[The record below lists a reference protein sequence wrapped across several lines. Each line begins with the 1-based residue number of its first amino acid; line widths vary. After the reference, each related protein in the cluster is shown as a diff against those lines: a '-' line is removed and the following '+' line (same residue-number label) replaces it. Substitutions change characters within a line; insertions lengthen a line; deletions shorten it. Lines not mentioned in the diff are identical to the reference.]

1 MNTTL
6 NNTQNNGAAKFAPI
20 YDHSNTT
27 ESYDAFNGGVRVLL
41 PVLFMYQGR
50 RRFVVN
56 LTEEYKTREQTGKS
70 YENKMKE
77 SRDDVAE
84 YFRQLNQNDGKY
96 FCFYCCDWGTRE
108 RDIYKFLE
116 WIAANGYTFDNN
128 MTHIIEGD
136 EYTDFNGNLN
146 EYSAAFFFRIYNK
159 ELAADIMARCQ
170 GVRIYDENGNQIGP
184 QSEHL

>member
-1 MNTTL
+1 MNTTT
-6 NNTQNNGAAKFAPI
+6 NNTQNTEAAKFAPI
-20 YDHSNTT
+20 YDHKNAR
-27 ESYDAFNGGVRVLL
+27 ESYDGFNGGTRVLL
-41 PVLFMYQGR
+41 PVLFKYQGR

-56 LTEEYKTREQTGKS
+56 LTEKYTAQYHTGRS
-70 YENKMKE
+70 YEYELKE
-77 SRDDVAE
+77 SRDNVAD

-116 WIAANGYTFDNN
+116 WITANGYTFDND

-136 EYTDFNGNLN
+136 EFTDFNGNLN

-159 ELAADIMARCQ
+159 ELAADIMAKCQ
-170 GVRIYDENGNQIGP
+170 GVRIYDENGNQKNP
-184 QSEHL
+184 ANV